1 MKKSKNIP
9 WNIISIDVGLKTLSL
24 CIESYNKD
32 KLNSLEPPTSQYIVS
47 SGESTDDF
55 KNYILDVSKC
65 GSLLCIE
72 KVCLGERRDYF
83 SGKAFQNLYT
93 WLYSLKEKF
102 DTCKLVLIE
111 AQMKNNHVAT
121 ALMHHIN
128 AWFSIIYKGELPV
141 ILYPSKNKTRIL
153 GMPLNMEQKDGYVC
167 RATYTQRKK
176 WSVQQIET
184 ILKERNDLINYNYIF
199 KENKSKKDDLS
210 DTMLQCLSYV
220 VGETMK
226 YLGVKITRTKVKAI
240 KKNNKLKELFNNK
253 LDSNESEVEEQ
264 EPIAE
269 KPKRTRKTKAKEPEQ
284 ITEKPKRTRK
294 TKAKEQIVEE
304 QQPIVEKP
312 KRARKTK
319 TKEPEPIA
327 EEPEPIAEEPEPIVE
342 KPKRTR
348 KTKTKE
354 PIVEEPEPIVE
365 KPKRTRKTKT
375 KEPIVE
381 EPEPIVEK
389 PKRYKKI
396 IKN

>member
-1 MKKSKNIP
+1 MKKSKNIQ

-32 KLNSLEPPTSQYIVS
+32 KLNSLEPPSSQYIVS

-55 KNYILDVSKC
+55 KNYILDVYKC

-93 WLYSLKEKF
+93 WLYSLKDKF

-253 LDSNESEVEEQ
+253 LDNDESEIDETQPV
-264 EPIAE
+264 
-269 KPKRTRKTKAKEPEQ
+269 
-284 ITEKPKRTRK
+284 TEKPKRTRK
-294 TKAKEQIVEE
+294 TKIKE
-304 QQPIVEKP
+304 
-312 KRARKTK
+312 T
-319 TKEPEPIA
+319 IA
-327 EEPEPIAEEPEPIVE
+327 EEPERIVE

-348 KTKTKE
+348 KTKIKE
-354 PIVEEPEPIVE
+354 PIIEEPEPIAE
-365 KPKRTRKTKT
+365 Q
-375 KEPIVE
+375 
-381 EPEPIVEK
+381 PEPIVEK
-389 PKRYKKI
+389 PKRYKKV